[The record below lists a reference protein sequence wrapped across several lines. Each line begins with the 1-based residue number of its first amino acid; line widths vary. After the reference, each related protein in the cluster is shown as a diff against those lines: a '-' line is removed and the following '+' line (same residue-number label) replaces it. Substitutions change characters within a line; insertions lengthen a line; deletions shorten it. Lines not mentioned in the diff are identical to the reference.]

1 MFVSEE
7 TARSEAA
14 SSIISKLLKLLKKI
28 NLKKSVP
35 FCVNLGI
42 YNKRAFFVY
51 ILIKSSSLGN
61 KGGINMLRD
70 IIEQVQNNDNKAMLE
85 LIGRF
90 KPIILKYAKRL
101 GSEDAY
107 EDVILY
113 FIELAKTMELN
124 RLASTNDEMIVSYI
138 YFSFFI
144 INQKRE
150 ILFSS
155 LTDEQS
161 YYVEAQSAVYDKTDI
176 LTEYGILRCL
186 NKKESSLSNIGLK
199 NRGVKDGSGLYVIRK
214 TKAKAILIEVCFCD
228 NEKDVNI
235 YLRSGAY
242 EAAAQAIFKAL
253 SVPFDEFVGEIAHR
267 DWIKRKIILPSVV
280 TAQAIKESAWGKSEL
295 ATQANALF
303 GIKKNGWTGR
313 TYIKTAVEQKADGS
327 YYPVNNTEWRA
338 YSSWEESIIDHND
351 YIATRTT
358 DGGKTLRYAQIIGC
372 EDYELTARGLQRC
385 GYATSLTYADSLIND
400 YIRKYNLLRFDE
412 KI

>member
-1 MFVSEE
+1 M
-7 TARSEAA
+7 
-14 SSIISKLLKLLKKI
+14 KI
-28 NLKKSVP
+28 
-35 FCVNLGI
+35 
-42 YNKRAFFVY
+42 
-51 ILIKSSSLGN
+51 
-61 KGGINMLRD
+61 GINCGHTIEGAGYGAVGFIKESEQTRLVGYRLMDML
-70 IIEQVQNNDNKAMLE
+70 KAAGINVIDCTVDRAATQQEYLE
-85 LIGRF
+85 KTVEIVNEKEADLFISIHFNASPSHSGNGTEVYTYRGR
-90 KPIILKYAKRL
+90 KHPEA
-101 GSEDAY
+101 
-107 EDVILY
+107 
-113 FIELAKTMELN
+113 
-124 RLASTNDEMIVSYI
+124 VSI
-138 YFSFFI
+138 
-144 INQKRE
+144 
-150 ILFSS
+150 
-155 LTDEQS
+155 
-161 YYVEAQSAVYDKTDI
+161 
-176 LTEYGILRCL
+176 C
-186 NKKESSLSNIGLK
+186 SSLSNIGLK